1 MLGQVVRQ
9 REVLAERCEVTV
21 IGVTG
26 HRFLN
31 RAETIAAGIDEA
43 LGRIKEAFPGE
54 PMTVVSP
61 LAEGADQLL
70 VQRVLVHSE
79 VRLMVPLPLSPA
91 EYLMGFS
98 TCEARDTFHRLLAKA
113 DEVIQLPRMPQRDE
127 AYAAVGHYVLDRCQ
141 VLIAV
146 WDGQPA
152 QGRGGTAEIVA
163 LARQRGLPLAWI
175 YATNCKPDTP
185 QPPDCDREQGAV
197 VFERFPVS

>member
-1 MLGQVVRQ
+1 M
-9 REVLAERCEVTV
+9 TV

-31 RAETIAAGIDEA
+31 KAEAIAAGIDEA
-43 LGRIKEAFPGE
+43 LDRIKEAFAGE

-70 VQRVLVHSE
+70 VERVLAHSAAH
-79 VRLMVPLPLSPA
+79 LIVPLPLSSA
-91 EYLMGFS
+91 EYLTDFAS
-98 TCEARDTFHRLLAKA
+98 SEAQGMFRCLLAKA
-113 DEVIQLPRMPQRDE
+113 DEVIDLPHMPQRDE
-127 AYAAVGHYVLDRCQ
+127 AYAAVGRYVVDHCQ

-163 LARQRGLPLAWI
+163 LARQRGLPLAWV

-185 QPPDCDREQGAV
+185 QPPDLCCSQGAV